1 MSVGSVLSEALD
13 LYKRHFTRF
22 FLTAAAVF
30 VLVDLLGAIATDASS
45 DGGVGLF
52 FWRLVYLVIAFVGSF
67 WVQGALVAAVADVRD
82 GKVDSTVGDL
92 YDRVRPHLAALISS
106 GVLAA
111 IGIGLGILALVIP
124 GLILI
129 TRWILIVPVIVLEN
143 RSAGE
148 SFGRSRELVR
158 GNGRSVFLVI
168 IVTLLIAVL
177 ANGLAIAVFAFL
189 PDFLQSWIGG
199 TIASS
204 LTAPFV
210 ALAWTVMYF
219 RLSGVREPAEQPTP
233 TPV

>member
-30 VLVDLLGAIATDASS
+30 VLVDLLGAIASDARA
-45 DGGVGLF
+45 DGGIGQV
-52 FWRLVYLVIAFVGSF
+52 FWTLVFVVIAFVGSF

-82 GKVDSTVGDL
+82 GKTDSTVGDL
-92 YDRVRPHLAALISS
+92 YDRVRPHLAALIVS
-106 GVLAA
+106 GVLAG
-111 IGIGLGILALVIP
+111 IGIGLGLLLLIVP
-124 GLILI
+124 GLILM
-129 TRWILIVPVIVLEN
+129 TRWILIVPVIVLEG

-158 GNGRSVFLVI
+158 GNGWTVFWVI
-168 IVTLLIAVL
+168 LVTLLVAAI
-177 ANGLAIAVFAFL
+177 ANGVATAIFAFL
-189 PDFLQSWIGG
+189 PEFLQSWVGG

-210 ALAWTVMYF
+210 ALSWTVMYF
-219 RLSGVREPAEQPTP
+219 RLSGVREPAQPPTP

>member
-13 LYKRHFTRF
+13 LYKRFFIRF

-30 VLVDLLGAIATDASS
+30 VLVQLLGAIANDARSA
-45 DGGVGLF
+45 GGFGEV
-52 FWRLVYLVIAFVGSF
+52 FWTLVFLVIAFVGYF

-92 YDRVRPHLAALISS
+92 YDRVRRHLAALIVS
-106 GVLAA
+106 GVLAG
-111 IGIGLGILALVIP
+111 IGITLGILALVIP
-124 GLILI
+124 GLFLM
-129 TRWILIVPVIVLEN
+129 TRWILIVPVIVLEG

-158 GNGRSVFLVI
+158 GHGWTVFGVI
-168 IVTLLIAVL
+168 IVTLLIAGIANLL
-177 ANGLAIAVFAFL
+177 ATAIFAFL
-189 PDFLQSWIGG
+189 PEFLQSWVGG

-210 ALAWTVMYF
+210 ALSWTVMYF
-219 RLSGVREPAEQPTP
+219 RLSGVREPAQPPTP
-233 TPV
+233 SPV

>member
-1 MSVGSVLSEALD
+1 MSVGSVLNEAFD
-13 LYKRHFTRF
+13 LYKRFFMRF

-30 VLVDLLGAIATDASS
+30 VLVDLLGAIATDARSA
-45 DGGVGLF
+45 GGFGEV
-52 FWRLVYLVIAFVGSF
+52 FWTLVFLVIAFVGSF
-67 WVQGALVAAVADVRD
+67 WVQGALVAAVADVRE

-92 YDRVRPHLAALISS
+92 YDRVRPHLAALIVS
-106 GVLAA
+106 GVLAGV
-111 IGIGLGILALVIP
+111 GIGLGLLALVIP
-124 GLILI
+124 GLFLM
-129 TRWILIVPVIVLEN
+129 TRWILIVPVIVLED

-158 GNGRSVFLVI
+158 GNGWTVFGVIVITLVI
-168 IVTLLIAVL
+168 AVV
-177 ANGLAIAVFAFL
+177 ANGVATEIFAFL
-189 PDFLQSWIGG
+189 PNFLQAWVGG

-210 ALAWTVMYF
+210 ALSWTVMYF